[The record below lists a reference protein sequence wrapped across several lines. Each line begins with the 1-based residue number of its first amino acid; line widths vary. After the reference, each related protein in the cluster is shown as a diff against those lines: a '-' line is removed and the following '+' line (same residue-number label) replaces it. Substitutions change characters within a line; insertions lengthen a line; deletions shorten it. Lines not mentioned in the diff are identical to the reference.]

1 MYHRN
6 RTRMPIRGRAFI
18 LAKAEID
25 GISDAFH
32 RRLYDFVVATG
43 DLPEIGHDDHAE
55 LGAVLK
61 ALSALVAYPAKDC
74 HELATKVRA
83 VRHYTALKRRLELE
97 IAYSLFDDMIRVIDD
112 RAAQGEPEELQP
124 APAPEA
130 NAVREVSE
138 PEPEAEPEEVAPKP
152 KPSAE
157 SEEKRRRAVLE
168 KRGLL

>member
-6 RTRMPIRGRAFI
+6 RTRMPIRGRVFSPT
-18 LAKAEID
+18 KFEVD

-32 RRLYDFVVATG
+32 RRLLGFVTATR
-43 DLPEIGHDDHAE
+43 DLPEIGHDDATE
-55 LGAVLK
+55 MAAVLK
-61 ALSALVAYPAKDC
+61 AISALVAYPAKDC

-83 VRHYTALKRRLELE
+83 VRHYTALKRRLDLEL
-97 IAYSLFDDMIRVIDD
+97 AYSLFDDMIRVIDR
-112 RAAQGEPEELQP
+112 RAADEPNEPQP

-152 KPSAE
+152 KPTAT